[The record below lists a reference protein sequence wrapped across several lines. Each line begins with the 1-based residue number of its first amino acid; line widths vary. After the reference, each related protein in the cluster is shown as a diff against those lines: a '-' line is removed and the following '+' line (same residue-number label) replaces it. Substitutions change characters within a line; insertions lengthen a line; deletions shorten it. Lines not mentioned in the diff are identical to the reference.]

1 MAKRYIVDLSEEE
14 RTRLRDLTTRGTIAA
29 RKLKRAQI
37 LLLADEGAVDTA
49 ISAALHVSVTTVE
62 HVRKRFVAE
71 GLEGALNEHP
81 RPGAA
86 RKLNDKQEAHLI
98 ALACSKPPDGQKRW
112 TLRLLADKLVQLE
125 IVDAISHETVRQ
137 TLKRGISNHGSGR
150 SG

>member
-62 HVRKRFVAE
+62 HVRKRFVEE
-71 GLEGALNEHP
+71 GLEGA
-81 RPGAA
+81 RGASTPGRGQPANSTTS
-86 RKLNDKQEAHLI
+86 RKRI
-98 ALACSKPPDGQKRW
+98 
-112 TLRLLADKLVQLE
+112 
-125 IVDAISHETVRQ
+125 
-137 TLKRGISNHGSGR
+137 
-150 SG
+150 